1 MSDVCVIVAERARS
15 EMARRFNGWPARVQV
30 RTEGECGSHIHLLV
44 QGVAI
49 VTSAQWLAITP
60 RGYVS
65 IGAEVDALTDAEV
78 WFVPESEIVGG
89 EA

>member
-1 MSDVCVIVAERARS
+1 MIVAERARS

-30 RTEGECGSHIHLLV
+30 RAEGEGGSHIHLLV

-49 VTSAQWLAITP
+49 VTSAQWLATIAAITP

-65 IGAEVDALTDAEV
+65 IGAEVDALTGAEV

-89 EA
+89 EQ